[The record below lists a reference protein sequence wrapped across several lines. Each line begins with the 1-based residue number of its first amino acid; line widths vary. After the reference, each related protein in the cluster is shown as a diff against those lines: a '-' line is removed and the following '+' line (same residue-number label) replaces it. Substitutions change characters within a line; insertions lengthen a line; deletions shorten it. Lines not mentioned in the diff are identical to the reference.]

1 MATHDYILA
10 NASGAAFRTDLN
22 NALAAIVS
30 NNSNSSS
37 PATTYAYQWWADT
50 SAGVLKIRNSA
61 NNAWIELL
69 QLDGTLTLED
79 GSAANPAIAFRD
91 DLNTGIFSAGA
102 DQINISTGGTQ
113 RLAIDGTGKVGIKA
127 TSMAAQLCVDT
138 DALGTTANNTQEL
151 FQVFSPDVSNTTVY
165 RFTNIRN
172 TDGSSH
178 SSSELQFRRIVD
190 ATVMG
195 HIALADG
202 CVKLGYNNSEKARLT
217 STGAFL
223 VARTS
228 AHSDGTFG
236 EAKFQISG
244 VSGSHIAMV
253 SEFDTTN
260 SITHVLFRNPNGNIG
275 AIGTHNSDLLL
286 FTANSER
293 MRITSDGRVS
303 FSISS
308 PPAGGAGVISFA
320 GFTSRNGS
328 TGTNATNVM
337 NFHWTGSSLD
347 AYVDTVNQGE
357 IRNSASDYRIKR
369 NIQTQTESGIEKVK
383 QIRCVTYSPADFK
396 SEGGTTL
403 SVATDQVKE
412 GFIAHEVAAII
423 PSGVSGE
430 KDDPNRIQQLNLD
443 AILSVTTKALQ
454 EAIVKIESLETKV
467 AALESA

>member
-1 MATHDYILA
+1 
-10 NASGAAFRTDLN
+10 
-22 NALAAIVS
+22 
-30 NNSNSSS
+30 
-37 PATTYAYQWWADT
+37 
-50 SAGVLKIRNSA
+50 
-61 NNAWIELL
+61 
-69 QLDGTLTLED
+69 
-79 GSAANPAIAFRD
+79 
-91 DLNTGIFSAGA
+91 
-102 DQINISTGGTQ
+102 
-113 RLAIDGTGKVGIKA
+113 
-127 TSMAAQLCVDT
+127 
-138 DALGTTANNTQEL
+138 
-151 FQVFSPDVSNTTVY
+151 
-165 RFTNIRN
+165 
-172 TDGSSH
+172 
-178 SSSELQFRRIVD
+178 
-190 ATVMG
+190 
-195 HIALADG
+195 
-202 CVKLGYNNSEKARLT
+202 
-217 STGAFL
+217 
-223 VARTS
+223 
-228 AHSDGTFG
+228 
-236 EAKFQISG
+236 
-244 VSGSHIAMV
+244 MV